1 MNPNFIDIKFLSPN
15 IAQQVSS
22 KCSSTPRRATAPC
35 RRATNYLQA
44 AAPPSRSTPL
54 RHLVSTLPPRPGH
67 TATLVHVMDRQD
79 DDDDVQ
85 YVRSLNLQQNATN
98 SMLFNLHS

>member
-15 IAQQVSS
+15 IVQQVSS

-44 AAPPSRSTPL
+44 AAPPSRSTP
-54 RHLVSTLPPRPGH
+54 LPPRPGH